1 VDPRERLRQALTGT
15 GCARC
20 GQAYSAQG
28 IRVLAQREGVAFVQL
43 VCFACQ
49 IQTLAL
55 VTGAPGADDDGLEA
69 QARPEAPPV
78 SELDVLEMHSFL
90 EGYEG
95 DVRGLFQAGRR
106 GGTDESE

>member
-1 VDPRERLRQALTGT
+1 VDPRERLRLALLGT

-20 GQAYSAQG
+20 GQAYPAQG
-28 IRVLAQREGVAFVQL
+28 IRVLAQREGIAFVQL

-55 VTGAPGADDDGLEA
+55 VTGGPGSDEDGV
-69 QARPEAPPV
+69 EAPPEAETPPI

-95 DVRGLFQAGRR
+95 DVQGLFEAGRDGR
-106 GGTDESE
+106 PDGPE